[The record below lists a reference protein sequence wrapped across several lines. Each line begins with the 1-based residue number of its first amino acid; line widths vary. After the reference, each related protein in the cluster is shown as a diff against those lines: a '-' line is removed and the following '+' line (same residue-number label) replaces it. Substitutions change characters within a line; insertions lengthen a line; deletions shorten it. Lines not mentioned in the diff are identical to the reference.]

1 VYNELALD
9 MQDKSS
15 VFGDASHSKVG
26 GRSRMA
32 ESAMEGTTFDP
43 KERGV
48 DKAFWS
54 RMGRYQSRARRGR
67 ECFADRVMEHI
78 RSLSLGRD
86 VESAVRAVVEATLI
100 AQPDEQEKRGELG
113 CLPLNELRVIQGKIR
128 IEREQTA
135 AIAAIITTSS
145 MGMISSCRITS
156 LTQGWNI
163 EKEHYNE
170 LAKRMKQRITRMRGL
185 GRISFVPPQRPS
197 MIRKASINNVISLI
211 RQELQE
217 ESGLSNEVVKDIIS
231 GCLRVLTNFG
241 EPELD
246 SSLPNERV
254 DMLVAVIAKQVMS
267 DLGIRGHNRRVAT
280 ALGLSSGGVSQRFR
294 DLKDLLKLLS

>member
-1 VYNELALD
+1 
-9 MQDKSS
+9 
-15 VFGDASHSKVG
+15 
-26 GRSRMA
+26 
-32 ESAMEGTTFDP
+32 
-43 KERGV
+43 
-48 DKAFWS
+48 
-54 RMGRYQSRARRGR
+54 
-67 ECFADRVMEHI
+67 
-78 RSLSLGRD
+78 
-86 VESAVRAVVEATLI
+86 
-100 AQPDEQEKRGELG
+100 
-113 CLPLNELRVIQGKIR
+113 
-128 IEREQTA
+128 
-135 AIAAIITTSS
+135 
-145 MGMISSCRITS
+145 
-156 LTQGWNI
+156 
-163 EKEHYNE
+163 
-170 LAKRMKQRITRMRGL
+170 
-185 GRISFVPPQRPS
+185 